1 MNMCWMTRLC
11 RPSTLVTAI
20 AIAIAIC
27 GSSCSPGIPKPK
39 PVPVVA
45 GTPQVTWVVMSGDR
59 ENPDR
64 DFVCQSD
71 SPGRCVV
78 PVSRPDEQVFSD
90 VHVYYHGADT
100 DIKYVGA
107 IRIGFFRR
115 SSDTEQIQT
124 NLTVKKGEPI
134 GNQSVVGIVTDV
146 PGSYEIAFNLSA
158 ESVPP
163 GNNREIRQ
171 RLPIVVK

>member
-1 MNMCWMTRLC
+1 MDRMTC
-11 RPSTLVTAI
+11 SSTRSALAI
-20 AIAIAIC
+20 AIGIALI
-27 GSSCSPGIPKPK
+27 GSSCSRGIPKPAAV
-39 PVPVVA
+39 VP
-45 GTPQVTWVVMSGDR
+45 GTPSVTWVVMSGDR

-100 DIKYVGA
+100 DITYVGA

-115 SSDTEQIQT
+115 SSDTDQIQT
-124 NLTVKKGEPI
+124 NLTVKRGEPL

-163 GNNREIRQ
+163 GKSREIRQ

>member
-1 MNMCWMTRLC
+1 MIGKTRS
-11 RPSTLVTAI
+11 STCVALAI
-20 AIAIAIC
+20 ALGTALL
-27 GSSCSPGIPKPK
+27 GSSCSPAIPKPK
-39 PVPVVA
+39 PVAVA
-45 GTPQVTWVVMSGDR
+45 PGTPSVTWVVMSGDR

-64 DFVCQSD
+64 DFICQSD
-71 SPGRCVV
+71 SGDCVV

-107 IRIGFFRR
+107 VRIGFFRR
-115 SSDTEQIQT
+115 SSDTAQIDT

-134 GNQSVVGIVTDV
+134 GNQSVVGIVTEV

-158 ESVPP
+158 DSIPP
-163 GNNREIRQ
+163 GNKREIRQ